1 MPNLKKKTPNQMNL
15 NLFSEKVEELI
26 LEAEALKIPNA
37 YISDIKEMR
46 KVIRIIEHARGKQ

>member
-1 MPNLKKKTPNQMNL
+1 MPNLKKKTLNQMNL
-15 NLFSEKVEELI
+15 NLFSENIEALI

-46 KVIRIIEHARGKQ
+46 KVIRIIERARETQ